1 MMLADLM
8 RSVSDQVD
16 QKDFQSSGIKVHNF
30 SPNRRDKFTILG
42 IPTILQLRFDLI
54 HLSSQP
60 LIPNPNANPECFVF

>member
-16 QKDFQSSGIKVHNF
+16 QNDF